1 MKIKYIKDAPN
12 GPAGTNDD
20 VTDFEGNILI
30 LTGYAELAETDKP
43 KPKPKAKPKAKAKTE
58 TNTDSE

>member
-20 VTDFEGNILI
+20 VTEFEGNILI

-43 KPKPKAKPKAKAKTE
+43 KPKAKPKAKAKTE
-58 TNTDSE
+58 TNTDGE

>member
-12 GPAGTNDD
+12 GPAGSNDD

-30 LTGYAELAETDKP
+30 LTGYAELAEVD
-43 KPKPKAKPKAKAKTE
+43 KPKPKAKTKPKTK
-58 TNTDSE
+58 TDSE

>member
-12 GPAGTNDD
+12 GPAGSNDD

-30 LTGYAELAETDKP
+30 LKGYAELAEVD
-43 KPKPKAKPKAKAKTE
+43 KPKAKAKAKTK
-58 TNTDSE
+58 TNTDGE